1 MFDLM
6 VAATWSPRFDLNE
19 LSNTVA
25 SSLEAKGFE
34 AIEPTTILKCLGAV
48 HFGGLKRDQLLAL
61 RDVSETDMQKLVER
75 TTGALLRAVDLL
87 STEFKVHS
95 WDFLPYEAIL
105 IVLCYIFSQIEQ
117 IAATHVRRIRQ
128 WFWRSAFSERYRV
141 GGENFVTKDL
151 EAVMKFVRDNG
162 EPNAYGSSLSA
173 DQLVKNA
180 FRSNN
185 SRSRAYIL
193 ALAARKPRNLTNG
206 ATIDTAEALSQFNK
220 KQFHHIY
227 PRAFLRRI
235 GCREDDNVLANI
247 CMLAAAENNA
257 VSDSDPN
264 ILSACAESC
273 TRCARG
279 RNTRI
284 EPYAIKGRDRLH
296 DSFLCCVCCCP
307 LTRAVGI
314 HHEAMSRGL
323 TPDSDDRQGSR
334 KEGGRSMII
343 VV

>member
-1 MFDLM
+1 
-6 VAATWSPRFDLNE
+6 
-19 LSNTVA
+19 
-25 SSLEAKGFE
+25 
-34 AIEPTTILKCLGAV
+34 
-48 HFGGLKRDQLLAL
+48 
-61 RDVSETDMQKLVER
+61 MQKLVER

-264 ILSACAESC
+264 IYLPALSRAHDAHADAILES
-273 TRCARG
+273 
-279 RNTRI
+279 NLM
-284 EPYAIKGRDRLH
+284 P
-296 DSFLCCVCCCP
+296 
-307 LTRAVGI
+307 
-314 HHEAMSRGL
+314 SRGVIDY
-323 TPDSDDRQGSR
+323 TTASYAVFAAA
-334 KEGGRSMII
+334 RSHVLSEFIMKLCHGD
-343 VV
+343 